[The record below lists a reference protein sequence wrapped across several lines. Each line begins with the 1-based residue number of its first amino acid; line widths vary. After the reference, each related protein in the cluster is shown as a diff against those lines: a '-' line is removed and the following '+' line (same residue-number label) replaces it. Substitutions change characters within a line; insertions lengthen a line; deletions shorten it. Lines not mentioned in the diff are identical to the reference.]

1 MVGVIAAGLVLVL
14 LVIALLV
21 YFWYIT
27 IPAIILIVV
36 IYILRNRKPRIKK
49 TGSCW
54 ETLPKQE
61 PREDKSNSYRK
72 ERRKS
77 SRNKNNG
84 TWREGYERLQNAMLE
99 RFNLSE
105 YEAKLVFGERW
116 DNILCKKNIR
126 DEELT
131 LTVLDIQTKIM
142 FVPDY
147 RKKVIHII
155 DKLIPIIDS
164 VIKDNPKTVKKY
176 LKKQLGTDE
185 EIYIQNWEFFK
196 VYKKTMIEVNPE
208 NELDKTESYKILE
221 LPATATIAQI
231 KASFR
236 RLAKKWHPDRNKANK
251 TQAEQMFVKIN
262 RAYETILDNIIA
274 TPVNNL

>member
-1 MVGVIAAGLVLVL
+1 MVGVIAVGLILIL

-49 TGSCW
+49 TSSCW
-54 ETLPKQE
+54 EAVPKQE
-61 PREDKSNSYRK
+61 TSYDNSDSYKQDK
-72 ERRKS
+72 RRKY
-77 SRNKNNG
+77 NG
-84 TWREGYERLQNAMLE
+84 NWREKYERLQNAMLK

-105 YEAKLVFGERW
+105 NEAKLVFGERW

-126 DEELT
+126 DEELAH
-131 LTVLDIQTKIM
+131 TVLDIQTKIM

-147 RKKVIHII
+147 REKVIHII
-155 DKLIPIIDS
+155 DKLIQIIDS

-176 LKKQLGTDE
+176 LKKQLGTYE

-196 VYKKTMIEVNPE
+196 VYKKTIIEVNPG
-208 NELDKTESYKILE
+208 NELDKIESYNILE
-221 LPATATIAQI
+221 LPETATIAQI

-262 RAYETILDNIIA
+262 RAYETILDNIIDLA
-274 TPVNNL
+274 PVNNL

>member
-1 MVGVIAAGLVLVL
+1 MVGVIAVGLILVL

-36 IYILRNRKPRIKK
+36 IYILRNRKPRIK
-49 TGSCW
+49 
-54 ETLPKQE
+54 ETQQ
-61 PREDKSNSYRK
+61 SK
-72 ERRKS
+72 ERKYTRHVEKLE
-77 SRNKNNG
+77 K
-84 TWREGYERLQNAMLE
+84 LQIAMLK
-99 RFNLSE
+99 RFNLSV
-105 YEAKLVFGERW
+105 YEAELVFGKERW
-116 DNILCKKNIR
+116 RNILAIENIQ
-126 DEELT
+126 DEELAHMI
-131 LTVLDIQTKIM
+131 LDIQTKIM

-147 RKKVIHII
+147 RIVVIQII

-185 EIYIQNWEFFK
+185 EVYIQNWEFFK
-196 VYKKTMIEVNPE
+196 VYKKTMIEVDPG
-208 NELDKTESYKILE
+208 NELGKIESYNILE
-221 LPATATIAQI
+221 LPETATIAQI

-262 RAYETILDNIIA
+262 RAYETILDNIA
-274 TPVNNL
+274 TTPVNNL

>member
-36 IYILRNRKPRIKK
+36 IYILRNHKPRIKK
-49 TGSCW
+49 TSSCW

-61 PREDKSNSYRK
+61 TSYDNSNSYKQGKGRK
-72 ERRKS
+72 YTRIVEKV
-77 SRNKNNG
+77 
-84 TWREGYERLQNAMLE
+84 EILQNAMLE

-105 YEAKLVFGERW
+105 SEAELVFGERW
-116 DNILCKKNIR
+116 KNILAIKNTQ
-126 DEELT
+126 DEELA

-164 VIKDNPKTVKKY
+164 VIKDNSKTVKKY

-185 EIYIQNWEFFK
+185 EVYIQNWEFFK
-196 VYKKTMIEVNPE
+196 VYKKTIIEVNPG
-208 NELDKTESYKILE
+208 NELDKIESYNILE
-221 LPATATIAQI
+221 LPETATIAQI

-236 RLAKKWHPDRNKANK
+236 RLVKKWHPDRNKANK

-262 RAYETILDNIIA
+262 RAYETILDNIIDLA
-274 TPVNNL
+274 PVNNL

>member
-1 MVGVIAAGLVLVL
+1 MVGVIAVGLILIL

-49 TGSCW
+49 TSSCW
-54 ETLPKQE
+54 EAVPKQE
-61 PREDKSNSYRK
+61 TSYDNSNSYKQGQERK
-72 ERRKS
+72 YTRHVE
-77 SRNKNNG
+77 NL
-84 TWREGYERLQNAMLE
+84 ERLQNAMLE

-105 YEAKLVFGERW
+105 YEARLVFGERW
-116 DNILCKKNIR
+116 DNILCKKNMR
-126 DEELT
+126 NEELAH
-131 LTVLDIQTKIM
+131 TVLDIQTKIM

-147 RKKVIHII
+147 REKVIHII

-196 VYKKTMIEVNPE
+196 VYKKTIIEVNSG
-208 NELDKTESYKILE
+208 NELDKTESFNILE
-221 LPATATIAQI
+221 LPETATIAQI

>member
-1 MVGVIAAGLVLVL
+1 MVGVIAVGLVLIL

-49 TGSCW
+49 TSSCW
-54 ETLPKQE
+54 EAVPKQE
-61 PREDKSNSYRK
+61 TSYDNSNSYKQGQERK
-72 ERRKS
+72 YTRHVEKL
-77 SRNKNNG
+77 
-84 TWREGYERLQNAMLE
+84 ERLQNAMLE

-105 YEAKLVFGERW
+105 YEAELVFGERW
-116 DNILCKKNIR
+116 KNILAIKNIH
-126 DEELT
+126 DEELAI
-131 LTVLDIQTKIM
+131 TVLDIQTKIM

-176 LKKQLGTDE
+176 LKKQLGTYE

-196 VYKKTMIEVNPE
+196 VYKKTIIEVNPG
-208 NELDKTESYKILE
+208 NELDKTESFNILE
-221 LPATATIAQI
+221 LPETATIAQI

-262 RAYETILDNIIA
+262 RAYETILDNIIDLA
-274 TPVNNL
+274 PVNNL

>member
-1 MVGVIAAGLVLVL
+1 MVGVIAAGLILVL

-36 IYILRNRKPRIKK
+36 IYILRNRKPRIKR
-49 TGSCW
+49 TSSCW
-54 ETLPKQE
+54 EAVPKQE
-61 PREDKSNSYRK
+61 TSYDNSNSYKQGQERK
-72 ERRKS
+72 YTRHVEKL
-77 SRNKNNG
+77 
-84 TWREGYERLQNAMLE
+84 ERLQNAMLE

-105 YEAKLVFGERW
+105 YEAELVFGERW
-116 DNILCKKNIR
+116 KNILAIKNIH
-126 DEELT
+126 DEELAI
-131 LTVLDIQTKIM
+131 TVLDIQTKIM
-142 FVPDY
+142 FVPNY
-147 RKKVIHII
+147 REKVIPII

-164 VIKDNPKTVKKY
+164 VIKDNSKTVKKY

-221 LPATATIAQI
+221 LPVTATIAQI

-236 RLAKKWHPDRNKANK
+236 RLAKKWHPDRNKTNK

>member
-61 PREDKSNSYRK
+61 PSEDSSDSYKQGKGRK
-72 ERRKS
+72 YTRIVEKV
-77 SRNKNNG
+77 
-84 TWREGYERLQNAMLE
+84 ERLQNAMLK
-99 RFNLSE
+99 RFNLSV
-105 YEAKLVFGERW
+105 YEAELVFGERW
-116 DNILCKKNIR
+116 KNILAKKNTQ
-126 DEELT
+126 DEELA

-147 RKKVIHII
+147 REKVIHII

-176 LKKQLGTDE
+176 LKKQLGTYE

-196 VYKKTMIEVNPE
+196 VYKKTIIEVNPG
-208 NELDKTESYKILE
+208 N
-221 LPATATIAQI
+221 
-231 KASFR
+231 
-236 RLAKKWHPDRNKANK
+236 
-251 TQAEQMFVKIN
+251 
-262 RAYETILDNIIA
+262 
-274 TPVNNL
+274 

>member
-1 MVGVIAAGLVLVL
+1 MVGVIAVGLILVL

-49 TGSCW
+49 TSSCW

-61 PREDKSNSYRK
+61 TSYDNSNSYKQGQERK
-72 ERRKS
+72 YTRHVEKL
-77 SRNKNNG
+77 
-84 TWREGYERLQNAMLE
+84 ERLQNAMLE

-105 YEAKLVFGERW
+105 YEAELVFGERW
-116 DNILCKKNIR
+116 KNILAIKNIH
-126 DEELT
+126 DEELAI
-131 LTVLDIQTKIM
+131 TVLDIQTKIM

-176 LKKQLGTDE
+176 LKKQRGTDE

-196 VYKKTMIEVNPE
+196 VYKKTIIEVNPG
-208 NELDKTESYKILE
+208 NELDKIESYNILE
-221 LPATATIAQI
+221 LPETATIAQI

-262 RAYETILDNIIA
+262 RAYETILDNIIDLA
-274 TPVNNL
+274 PVNNL

>member
-1 MVGVIAAGLVLVL
+1 
-14 LVIALLV
+14 
-21 YFWYIT
+21 
-27 IPAIILIVV
+27 
-36 IYILRNRKPRIKK
+36 
-49 TGSCW
+49 
-54 ETLPKQE
+54 
-61 PREDKSNSYRK
+61 
-72 ERRKS
+72 
-77 SRNKNNG
+77 
-84 TWREGYERLQNAMLE
+84 
-99 RFNLSE
+99 
-105 YEAKLVFGERW
+105 
-116 DNILCKKNIR
+116 
-126 DEELT
+126 
-131 LTVLDIQTKIM
+131 M

-147 RKKVIHII
+147 REKVIHII

-221 LPATATIAQI
+221 LPVTATIAQI

-262 RAYETILDNIIA
+262 RAYETILDNIA
-274 TPVNNL
+274 TTPVNNL

>member
-1 MVGVIAAGLVLVL
+1 MVGVIGVGLVLIL

-49 TGSCW
+49 TSSCW
-54 ETLPKQE
+54 EAVPKQE
-61 PREDKSNSYRK
+61 TSYDNSNSYKQGQERK
-72 ERRKS
+72 YTRHVEKL
-77 SRNKNNG
+77 
-84 TWREGYERLQNAMLE
+84 ERLHNAMLE

-105 YEAKLVFGERW
+105 YEAELVFGERW
-116 DNILCKKNIR
+116 KNILAIKNIH
-126 DEELT
+126 DEELAI
-131 LTVLDIQTKIM
+131 TVLDIQTKIM

-147 RKKVIHII
+147 REKVIHII
-155 DKLIPIIDS
+155 DKLIQIIDS

-231 KASFR
+231 KANFR

>member
-1 MVGVIAAGLVLVL
+1 MVGVIAAGLILVL

-196 VYKKTMIEVNPE
+196 VYKKTIIEVNPV
-208 NELDKTESYKILE
+208 NELDKLESYNILE
-221 LPATATIAQI
+221 LPETATIAQI

-236 RLAKKWHPDRNKANK
+236 GLQRNGIQTETRLTKLKPSKC
-251 TQAEQMFVKIN
+251 
-262 RAYETILDNIIA
+262 L
-274 TPVNNL
+274 

>member
-1 MVGVIAAGLVLVL
+1 M
-14 LVIALLV
+14 
-21 YFWYIT
+21 
-27 IPAIILIVV
+27 
-36 IYILRNRKPRIKK
+36 RN
-49 TGSCW
+49 
-54 ETLPKQE
+54 
-61 PREDKSNSYRK
+61 
-72 ERRKS
+72 
-77 SRNKNNG
+77 
-84 TWREGYERLQNAMLE
+84 
-99 RFNLSE
+99 
-105 YEAKLVFGERW
+105 
-116 DNILCKKNIR
+116 
-126 DEELT
+126 EELAH
-131 LTVLDIQTKIM
+131 TVLDIQTKIM

-147 RKKVIHII
+147 REKVIHII

-262 RAYETILDNIIA
+262 RAYETILDNIA
-274 TPVNNL
+274 TTPVNNL

>member
-36 IYILRNRKPRIKK
+36 IYILRNHKPRIKK
-49 TGSCW
+49 TSSCW

-61 PREDKSNSYRK
+61 TSYDNSNSYKQGKGRK
-72 ERRKS
+72 YTRIVEKV
-77 SRNKNNG
+77 
-84 TWREGYERLQNAMLE
+84 EILQNAMLE

-105 YEAKLVFGERW
+105 SEAELVFGERW
-116 DNILCKKNIR
+116 KNILAIKNTQ
-126 DEELT
+126 DEELA

-147 RKKVIHII
+147 REEVIQII

-164 VIKDNPKTVKKY
+164 VIKDNSKTVKKY

-185 EIYIQNWEFFK
+185 EVYIQNWEFFK
-196 VYKKTMIEVNPE
+196 VYKKTIIEVNPG
-208 NELDKTESYKILE
+208 NELGKIESYNILE
-221 LPATATIAQI
+221 LPETATIAQI

-236 RLAKKWHPDRNKANK
+236 RLVKKWHPDRNKANK

-262 RAYETILDNIIA
+262 RAYETILDNIIDLA
-274 TPVNNL
+274 PVNNL

>member
-1 MVGVIAAGLVLVL
+1 MVGVIAVGLVLIL

-49 TGSCW
+49 TSSCW
-54 ETLPKQE
+54 EAVPKQE
-61 PREDKSNSYRK
+61 TSYDNSDSYKQGSNETRI
-72 ERRKS
+72 
-77 SRNKNNG
+77 
-84 TWREGYERLQNAMLE
+84 AIMLK

-105 YEAKLVFGERW
+105 YEAELVFGKERW
-116 DNILCKKNIR
+116 RNILAIENIH
-126 DEELT
+126 DKELA

-147 RKKVIHII
+147 REKVIHII

-196 VYKKTMIEVNPE
+196 VYKKTIIEVNPG
-208 NELDKTESYKILE
+208 NELDKIESYNILE
-221 LPATATIAQI
+221 LPETATIAQI

-236 RLAKKWHPDRNKANK
+236 RLAKKWHPDKNDSAIK
-251 TQAEQMFVKIN
+251 TKAEQMFVKIN
-262 RAYETILDNIIA
+262 QAYETIERKKLVA
-274 TPVNNL
+274 